1 MAARGESK
9 AFRKGLRLGA
19 IAGGGAMLW
28 NAPQSGART
37 REQIREFVESAL
49 FAVLDMPAN
58 VTGSADL
65 QQTEQLP
72 VVPAASN
79 VQTAVDEG
87 SLAATL

>member
-19 IAGGGAMLW
+19 IAGVGAMLW

-49 FAVLDMPAN
+49 FTVLDMPAK
-58 VTGSADL
+58 VTGSVDT

-72 VVPAASN
+72 IVPAAPN
-79 VQTAVDEG
+79 VQIAVDADT
-87 SLAATL
+87 SAATQ